1 MLIYI
6 QVSVNL
12 SVTFKPP
19 LKTDYNMRCR
29 LGGKSIPTVFVSDK
43 IHCIIEPREER
54 SIMLSCNVS
63 AI

>member
-19 LKTDYNMRCR
+19 LKTNYNMRCR
-29 LGGKSIPTVFVSDK
+29 LGGRYIPTVIVSDK
-43 IHCIIEPREER
+43 IQCTIEPSDDR
-54 SIMLSCNVS
+54 SILLSCNVS